1 MIEIKNVT
9 KKFGKYT
16 AVNNVSLKIEKGK
29 VLALVGESGS
39 GKTTLSKLIIG
50 IDRPDSGEILYN
62 GKNILNYTKDEWILF
77 RKKTQYIFQDPY
89 SSLNPRLKIGTSIKE
104 PLLIHKNIKNKKEK
118 VLQTMEEC
126 GLKREFYNHY
136 PHQLSGGQRQRAV
149 IARALVINPEFVIA
163 DEPVSSLDVSVQAQI
178 LNLLKQ
184 MQKKYKMT
192 MLFITHDFS
201 VVRFIADRVAVM
213 KNGKI
218 VEVKE
223 ADNLFKNPEDE
234 YTKQLLK
241 AV

>member
-9 KKFGKYT
+9 KKFEEFT
-16 AVNNVSLKIEKGK
+16 AVNNVSFKIEKGK

-50 IDRPDSGEILYN
+50 IEKPDSGKIIYK
-62 GKNILNYTKDEWILF
+62 GKNIFDYSKDEWISF

-104 PLLIHKNIKNKKEK
+104 PLLIHKNIKYKKEK

-126 GLKREFYNHY
+126 GLKKEFYNYY

-184 MQKKYKMT
+184 MQKKYNMT

-201 VVRFIADRVAVM
+201 VVRFIADKVAVM

-223 ADNLFKNPEDE
+223 AEDLFKNPESD